1 MSLYSY
7 KKAPIKNKDISH
19 EEVREMISS
28 KKRKDNVEESKLWR
42 STNEGYH
49 KFLKNYSGSRWI
61 GLIIPSLF
69 ILLGIILL
77 ITQITPQI
85 LAFIEAKLLNNTL
98 NPISAVSEDYYK
110 DKLAYISSP
119 QSGYF
124 SELISSAKLDSK
136 SDIVSASYKGTFYLD
151 IPKINTV
158 HARVQANV
166 KSDIEDI
173 YKPILESNLAHFA
186 GTPIPGQYGNVFIY
200 GHSIDPNIYRFDPN
214 NPVVEFTKL
223 DGLNTGDKIYIEID
237 DKKIEYTV
245 SQIKIVN
252 PNETDILDNKG
263 SKTLTLM
270 TCYPFGNNAKRLIVI
285 ARQDS

>member
-7 KKAPIKNKDISH
+7 KKAPIKNKVVSH
-19 EEVREMISS
+19 EEVRELLES
-28 KKRKDNVEESKLWR
+28 KKKGDGIVESSLWK
-42 STNEGYH
+42 SLNEGYNR
-49 KFLKNYSGSRWI
+49 FLKNYSGSRWI
-61 GLIIPSLF
+61 GLIIPSIF

-77 ITQITPQI
+77 ISQITPQI
-85 LAFIEAKLLNNTL
+85 LSYIETKLLNNTVD
-98 NPISAVSEDYYK
+98 PVSVVSEDYYK
-110 DKLAYISSP
+110 DKLAYISTP

-124 SELISSAKLDSK
+124 SEV
-136 SDIVSASYKGTFYLD
+136 VSASKLNGVSDTVSAGYKGTFYLD

-166 KSDIEDI
+166 KSDVESA
-173 YKPILESNLAHFA
+173 YKEVLGNNLAHFA

-200 GHSIDPNIYRFDPN
+200 GHSIDEAFYRDNPS

-223 DGLNTGDKIYIEID
+223 GKLNTGDKIFVEID

-252 PNETDILDNKG
+252 PTDTAILDSKG
-263 SKTLTLM
+263 GKTLTLM

-285 ARQDS
+285 ARQES